1 MSLQLSTGKVELFL
15 SSYDIMSYRI
25 LDRVYDEKIKQRQG
39 LYIMIM
45 EGRGL
50 NLVSLLV
57 EGRLELRVG
66 MSD

>member
-1 MSLQLSTGKVELFL
+1 
-15 SSYDIMSYRI
+15 MSYRI
-25 LDRVYDEKIKQRQG
+25 LEWVYDENIKQR
-39 LYIMIM
+39 LARVYIMIM
-45 EGRGL
+45 EGKGL

>member
-1 MSLQLSTGKVELFL
+1 
-15 SSYDIMSYRI
+15 MSYRI

>member
-1 MSLQLSTGKVELFL
+1 MSTGKVELFL

-25 LDRVYDEKIKQRQG
+25 LVRVYGEKIKQRQG